1 MALSPA
7 DYEMDPRV
15 VENTLPGL
23 WHSRCFTGYPIRFQS
38 SCLKMISSGPVQG
51 FMPFP
56 RLALKKPCSIEY
68 LLPDGSGGF
77 QENCKI
83 EVHGN
88 SSRRPWR
95 MQKHSLRVT
104 FTSDQG
110 AARLNYPLF
119 PESPVSN
126 FNKLVLRACF
136 TDSWG
141 LVSWGSSRYRPN
153 DSQYIRDVWDEKNP
167 YKPWDKRHLM
177 EISYIFM

>member
-1 MALSPA
+1 MEMYLFKCMA
-7 DYEMDPRV
+7 
-15 VENTLPGL
+15 
-23 WHSRCFTGYPIRFQS
+23 
-38 SCLKMISSGPVQG
+38 
-51 FMPFP
+51 
-56 RLALKKPCSIEY
+56 
-68 LLPDGSGGF
+68 
-77 QENCKI
+77 ENCKI

-95 MQKHSLRVT
+95 MQKHSLRIT

-153 DSQYIRDVWDEKNP
+153 DSQYIRDVWMKKSLQAMGQTSSHGNFV
-167 YKPWDKRHLM
+167 HLYVNGLYFGLHNLT
-177 EISYIFM
+177 ERLEDDFFSNLFMCYALFFL